1 MKKSNKSKISA
12 AIATAIALGT
22 VAASM
27 PAAAADVEKCYGVVK
42 KGMND
47 CGNDKHACAGQST
60 EDSSTDEW
68 MYVIKGTCE
77 KIVGGKP

>member
-1 MKKSNKSKISA
+1 MKKTNKYTINA

-22 VAASM
+22 LFTSM

-47 CGNDKHACAGQST
+47 CGNDKHACAGQSA
-60 EDSSTDEW
+60 EDSSADEW

-77 KIVGGKP
+77 KIVGGKA

>member
-1 MKKSNKSKISA
+1 MKKANKSA
-12 AIATAIALGT
+12 VNVAIATAIAIGSLST
-22 VAASM
+22 SL
-27 PAAAADVEKCYGVVK
+27 PAAAADVEKCYGIVK

-60 EDSSTDEW
+60 EDSATSEW

-77 KIVGGKP
+77 KIVGGKA